1 MVIFMKLLIIQAI
14 IHRLCDY
21 SQIARLFTDCAI
33 IHRLKDKKIKDDIII
48 AMPEVKLI
56 RKFLK
61 FSAIV
66 LLIFLFGFSDIV
78 SFFCRRIGKAINW
91 RRV

>member
-1 MVIFMKLLIIQAI
+1 
-14 IHRLCDY
+14 
-21 SQIARLFTDCAI
+21 
-33 IHRLKDKKIKDDIII
+33 
-48 AMPEVKLI
+48 MPEVKLI

-78 SFFCRRIGKAINW
+78 SFFLPQDWQSNKLAESLKI
-91 RRV
+91 